1 MSTHGLLKLCCSGLT
16 LIVCLATGTLASD
29 RSEQEKKFEVLQQ
42 EIERLKQSIDA
53 NEDNKSEYVNQLKD
67 IELSIGKLSRQI
79 HDIGVQISNKRSEL
93 EKLRQMRLQNQ
104 QKLGLEIK
112 YLEEQVYT
120 AFTLG
125 KQEKI
130 KLLFSQ
136 QDPKKL
142 QRNLVYYQYFSNARV
157 GLIEEVNHQ
166 IDEIIQTED
175 SIQAIQAALMD
186 DQQMLNQQKAVL
198 VQSQQKREHIVS
210 NLDRQLQQQGNQLSR
225 LEEEARQLQ
234 RLIDSI
240 HDIFDTSPQEVMPH
254 QPFAKLKGKLAWPVE
269 GKLRR
274 LFGRRKPLSNL
285 PWQGV
290 IIEAP
295 SGRYVHAVSHGRIAF
310 ADWLRGFG
318 NLIIIDH
325 GDAYLSLYGHN
336 ESLYR
341 SAGEWVET
349 GDVIGSTGNSGGQ
362 EKTGLYFE
370 IRRNGRPQNPT
381 GWCVA

>member
-53 NEDNKSEYVNQLKD
+53 NEGSKSEYVNQLKD

-225 LEEEARQLQ
+225 LEEEAKQLQ

>member
-53 NEDNKSEYVNQLKD
+53 NEGSKSEYVNQLKD

-370 IRRNGRPQNPT
+370 IRRDGRPQNPT